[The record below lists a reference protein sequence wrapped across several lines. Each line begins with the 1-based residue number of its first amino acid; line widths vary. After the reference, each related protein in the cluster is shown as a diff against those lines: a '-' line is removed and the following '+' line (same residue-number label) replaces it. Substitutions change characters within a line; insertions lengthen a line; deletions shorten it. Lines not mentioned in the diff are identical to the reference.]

1 MHYEGKRPSGAL
13 LINRAPG
20 RALMRRF
27 AKRRRPGQRQDI
39 EIKLA
44 GRILPTVLLRSIL
57 RRPILLR
64 SLLGERDDGENKKK
78 AQGNGSSLRRLTDTT
93 TEHRTLPL
101 APGTKRKWA
110 LVNSSRK
117 PYLKFEN
124 TSRTK

>member
-44 GRILPTVLLRSIL
+44 GRILPTVLLRSI
-57 RRPILLR
+57 
-64 SLLGERDDGENKKK
+64 LGERDDGENKKK